1 MRIKKTHHEGWD
13 CVPELQEA
21 VEYLD
26 NFAEDI
32 YEIKMCVRQQ
42 STLSIVESLKGGL
55 KDALM
60 RLEDI
65 DTDIDYETVY
75 EDEDE

>member
-1 MRIKKTHHEGWD
+1 M
-13 CVPELQEA
+13 PELQEA